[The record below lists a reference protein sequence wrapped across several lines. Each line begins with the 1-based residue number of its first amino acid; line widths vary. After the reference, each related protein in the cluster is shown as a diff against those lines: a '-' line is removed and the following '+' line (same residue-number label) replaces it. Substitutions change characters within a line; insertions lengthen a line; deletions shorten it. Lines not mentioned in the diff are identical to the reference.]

1 MITIPCMKIFFCGEC
16 GTQLLFTNEKN
27 VFYCSNCDKKISINE
42 VVDAEDYNEYYWGVE
57 KVE

>member
-27 VFYCSNCDKKISINE
+27 VFYCGNCDKKININE
-42 VVDAEDYNEYYWGVE
+42 VVDAEDYTEYYWCDE
-57 KVE
+57 